1 MQDNPHTP
9 QFESGTTELLHA
21 AQANT
26 GPTGQVAPAA
36 QAGEA
41 GPRPRPSATKMSYK
55 FQRLRE
61 KLREA
66 IRSGEFAGKLPGERA
81 LAKRFHVN
89 AKTLSKALTDLAAEG
104 LLDRSIGRGTYVK
117 GSAPQ
122 PSAHGRWLVLCDAS
136 QADGCLI
143 ARLKRV
149 NQHLHVVSGPAEV
162 ERMRPSFLNQFDAVI
177 DMARGTP
184 EALLRDLVVRNVP
197 VVVVGREPKTYST
210 HAVLAD
216 AALGA
221 TRLVR
226 NLLLAGHRR
235 LAAVE
240 PAGSTVVTLAL
251 RQAAARFAPA
261 MNGDSSEAVVES
273 FAPEESASLVRSA
286 DWAGATGGPGGV
298 TAVVCD
304 SAASAREVRKTLQQH
319 GTQVPGD
326 VCLAA
331 VGCACDFA
339 DCDSVVCGYPCSG
352 YFVSCQQVADA
363 ILGLFTDTPSRPTT
377 LWLAG
382 QFVDTGTIQ
391 GGVSDSGLHGPV
403 VHRAEN
409 VASPLVPM
417 GSVRLGTVPV

>member
-1 MQDNPHTP
+1 MQNNQHSTDIG
-9 QFESGTTELLHA
+9 SGTTEVLERTDA
-21 AQANT
+21 TT
-26 GPTGQVAPAA
+26 GPSNGTHPGEGGQQSGSRAS
-36 QAGEA
+36 G
-41 GPRPRPSATKMSYK
+41 TKMSYK

-117 GSAPQ
+117 GTAPQ
-122 PSAHGRWLVLCDAS
+122 PSAHGRWLVLCDAG
-136 QADGCLI
+136 QAEGCLV
-143 ARLKRV
+143 ARLKRA
-149 NQHLHVVSGPAEV
+149 NEHLHVVSGPGEV
-162 ERMRPSFLNQFDAVI
+162 GRMRPSFLNQFDAVI
-177 DMARGTP
+177 DMAGGTP
-184 EALLRDLVVRNVP
+184 ESLLRDLVVRNVP
-197 VVVVGREPKTYST
+197 VVVVGREPRTYST

-240 PAGSTVVTLAL
+240 PPGSTVVTLAL
-251 RQAAARFAPA
+251 RQAAARYAPA
-261 MNGDSSEAVVES
+261 MNGDSSDAVVES
-273 FAPEESASLVRSA
+273 FTPEESASLVSPA

-304 SAASAREVRKTLQQH
+304 SAASAREVRKALQQH
-319 GTQVPGD
+319 GTQIPGD

-331 VGCACDFA
+331 VGCACDLA
-339 DCDSVVCGYPCSG
+339 DCDSAGCGYPCSG
-352 YFVSCQQVADA
+352 YFVSCQQIVDA
-363 ILGLFTDTPSRPTT
+363 IVGLLTDTPSRPTT

-382 QFVDTGTIQ
+382 QFVDIGTIQ
-391 GGVSDSGLHGPV
+391 GGCNDTALHGPV
-403 VHRAEN
+403 VHPAEN
-409 VASPLVPM
+409 VASPLVPI
-417 GSVRLGTVPV
+417 GSLRLGTVPM